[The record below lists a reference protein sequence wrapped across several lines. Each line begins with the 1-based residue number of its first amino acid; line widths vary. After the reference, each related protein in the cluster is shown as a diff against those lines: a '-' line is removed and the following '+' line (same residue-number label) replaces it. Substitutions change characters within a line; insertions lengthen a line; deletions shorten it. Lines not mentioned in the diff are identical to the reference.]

1 MARII
6 RNLASDEKDE
16 AKQLD
21 LKAHATREQGVV
33 DRLTAGKQ
41 PPIAHWSEQQLERM
55 IKTNSAFRGRADE
68 LREAHA
74 IHGTTRPQ
82 SEATIKAKSAERLE
96 KAIKTKSAQN
106 YKKNG
111 TTSNANESLLGA

>member
-1 MARII
+1 MM
-6 RNLASDEKDE
+6 SDEKDE
-16 AKQLD
+16 ANQLS
-21 LKAHATREQGVV
+21 LSAHATREQGVV

-55 IKTNSAFRGRADE
+55 IKTNSAFRDRADE

-82 SEATIKAKSAERLE
+82 SEETIKA
-96 KAIKTKSAQN
+96 KSAQN
-106 YKKNG
+106 YKKNS